1 MVAGEHGL
9 HGRTVTQ
16 DALEQEE
23 NKCEYES
30 VIIQN
35 QKMEEKLASGKKRNE
50 KIAENHA
57 PVRCI
62 HCLY

>member
-23 NKCEYES
+23 NKGEYES

-50 KIAENHA
+50 KIAE
-57 PVRCI
+57 
-62 HCLY
+62 